1 MREPASGALYIANEM
16 MMRPRMVLLTL
27 LLAGVAV
34 AQPASQPTESAV
46 KLKAGKASVRAVLLR
61 PAGAGPF
68 PAVVMLH
75 GDFGLTA
82 WVKQQARRVAETGY
96 LVLAVDRYGGELP
109 RTIEDAHIL
118 DRGLEDERVIAD
130 TKAAIDY
137 LAGHK
142 DTRKDAIGVLGW
154 DSGGGFALDTAIAD
168 RRLKTAVVCYG
179 RLTTDPRPL
188 ANLQGPVL
196 GIFGGKDPG
205 IPPETIAQF
214 KQAMTK
220 AGKSA
225 IVHVYPECG
234 SCFMEPDSPHFEG
247 QPDRAAIADAWAKL
261 EAHLGKTLGR

>member
-1 MREPASGALYIANEM
+1 MTVRTRVVFLA
-16 MMRPRMVLLTL
+16 L
-27 LLAGVAV
+27 LLGSVAV
-34 AQPASQPTESAV
+34 AQPVSRPTETAI

-61 PAGAGPF
+61 PSGAGPF

-82 WVKQQARRVAETGY
+82 WVKQQARRLAEKGY
-96 LVLAVDRYGGELP
+96 LVLAVDRYAGELP
-109 RTIEDAHIL
+109 KTIEDAHIL

-130 TKAAIDY
+130 TKAAVDY

-142 DTRKDAIGVLGW
+142 DVRKDAIGVLGW

-205 IPPETIAQF
+205 ISPETIAQF
-214 KQAMTK
+214 KKAMSN

-225 IVHVYPECG
+225 VVHVYPACG
-234 SCFMEPDSPHFEG
+234 GCFMEPDSPHFEG
-247 QPDRAAIADAWAKL
+247 RPDRAAIADAWAKI
-261 EAHLGKTLGR
+261 EAHLTKTLGR